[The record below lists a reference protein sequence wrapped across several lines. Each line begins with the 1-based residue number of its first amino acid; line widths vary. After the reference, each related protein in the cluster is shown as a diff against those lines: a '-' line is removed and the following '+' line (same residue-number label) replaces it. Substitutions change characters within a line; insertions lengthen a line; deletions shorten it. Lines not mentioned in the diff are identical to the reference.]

1 MSDATPLIKAQSWP
15 WSSQI
20 AVLKKNKTNT
30 DELIKSL
37 TDVSNGHLTIIYMG
51 RPNTTWSVFKEY

>member
-1 MSDATPLIKAQSWP
+1 MAQSWL